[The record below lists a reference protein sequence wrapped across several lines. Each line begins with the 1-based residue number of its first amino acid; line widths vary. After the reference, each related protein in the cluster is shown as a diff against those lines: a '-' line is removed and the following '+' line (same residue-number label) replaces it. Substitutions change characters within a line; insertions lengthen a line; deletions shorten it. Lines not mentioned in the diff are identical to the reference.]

1 MKSEYDIAMNKETQF
16 VTLVSVNLLDYLQ
29 DSVPDKKTIKIPQ
42 WLNARATK
50 AGINFSKTM
59 IEALMEKLQV

>member
-1 MKSEYDIAMNKETQF
+1 MKSEYDIEINKETQF

-29 DSVPDKKTIKIPQ
+29 DSVPVKKTIKIPR
-42 WLNARATK
+42 WLNVRATK

-59 IEALMEKLQV
+59 TEALVEKLQV